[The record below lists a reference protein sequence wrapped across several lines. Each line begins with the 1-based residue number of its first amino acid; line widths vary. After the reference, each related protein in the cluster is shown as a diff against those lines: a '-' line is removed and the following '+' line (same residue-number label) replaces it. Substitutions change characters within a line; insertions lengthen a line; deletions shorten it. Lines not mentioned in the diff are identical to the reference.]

1 MIQIFNWNKK
11 MSSLSNNFHYNYNL
25 TRKEKETLNSI
36 FINLSPSICTPSSM
50 ITRTSLLHMKTS
62 LNKKK
67 VKELNM
73 KSNKIK
79 EIHWNYRLWVNQVQT
94 KDFPETQKSINKTSS
109 KKLTS
114 KTKYLWTRKT
124 IGNKWI
130 GIHSQY

>member
-1 MIQIFNWNKK
+1 

-25 TRKEKETLNSI
+25 TRKEKETLNST

-62 LNKKK
+62 LNRKK

-79 EIHWNYRLWVNQVQT
+79 KSTEIIDY
-94 KDFPETQKSINKTSS
+94 E
-109 KKLTS
+109 
-114 KTKYLWTRKT
+114 
-124 IGNKWI
+124 
-130 GIHSQY
+130 